1 MNKNIALSILNVKD
15 SYLPDFLQE
24 YKKSIDKINNINNI
38 KNNNMFSFIV
48 HFDVM
53 DGKFV
58 NNIGVDIKHIKL
70 AKKLGFYV
78 DTHLMVQNPIED
90 KYIDNAI
97 LYGTDDI
104 TIHYEI
110 ENFEYTLKY
119 LNDKKKELKNK
130 LNRNLVIGI
139 SIKPNTK
146 VEEVL
151 KYKDMFSKLLVMSVE
166 PGLGGQKYIDN
177 TNEKL
182 KQAKLLLKDKII
194 QVDGG
199 INFDTIREPINLGV
213 DSLVVGTYLTSSK
226 ELLNNIQKLEI
237 IKDIE
242 NLPKDSNIE
251 FDKKI
256 LQILPGGYGQ
266 GDKLLG
272 ITIPNTRKVVNKWY
286 SKIDVSILDEFISS
300 KYHEYRRYACIS
312 LSNMMNNK
320 NVKNTK
326 EELYKFFERNI
337 TYINNWDLT
346 DITAPNV
353 LGSYLFD
360 KDEKVTKSVLLKYIS
375 NENLW
380 IKRIGVVACLK
391 FVRNKNKE
399 IPLYIA
405 DKVLYDKNE
414 LINKSV
420 GWVIREVYKVYP
432 KDIVNYLSKKN
443 KDIRLPKFVLSYAT
457 EKMSKEE
464 KQIIKR

>member
-1 MNKNIALSILNVKD
+1 MNKNVALSILNIKD
-15 SYLPDFLQE
+15 SDLVDFLQE
-24 YKKSIDKINNINNI
+24 YKESIDKISKI
-38 KNNNMFSFIV
+38 KNSNMYSYIV

-70 AKKLGFYV
+70 AKEFGFYV

-119 LNDKKKELKNK
+119 LNDKKKELKAK
-130 LNRNLVIGI
+130 LNKDLVIGI
-139 SIKPNTK
+139 SIKPNTQ

-166 PGLGGQKYIDN
+166 PGLGGQKYIDD

-182 KQAKLLLKDKII
+182 KQAKVLLKDKII

-199 INFDTIREPINLGV
+199 INFNTIREPINKGV
-213 DSLVVGTYLTSSK
+213 DSLVVGTYLTNSK

-237 IKDIE
+237 VKDIE
-242 NLPKDSNIE
+242 CLPKDSNIE

-256 LQILPGGYGQ
+256 LQVLPGGYGE
-266 GDKLLG
+266 GDSLLG
-272 ITIPNTRKVVNKWY
+272 ITIPNTRKIVNKWY
-286 SKIDVSILDEFISS
+286 RQIDVAILDEFISS
-300 KYHEYRRYACIS
+300 KYHEYRRYACIT
-312 LSNMMNNK
+312 LSKMMYNK
-320 NVKNTK
+320 NIKNKK
-326 EELYKFFERNI
+326 EEIYNFFEKNI
-337 TYINNWDLT
+337 KYINNWDLT

-360 KDEKVTKSVLLKYIS
+360 KKEKVTKSILLKYIS
-375 NENLW
+375 NENIW

-391 FVRNKNKE
+391 FARSKNKD
-399 IPLYIA
+399 IPLYII
-405 DKVLYDKNE
+405 DRVLYSNEE
-414 LINKSV
+414 LINKAV
-420 GWVIREVYKVYP
+420 GWVLREVYKFYP
-432 KDIVNYLSKKN
+432 KDIVDYLSKKN
-443 KDIRLPKFVLSYAT
+443 KKEKLPKFVLSYAT
-457 EKMSKEE
+457 EKMSIEE
-464 KQIIKR
+464 KQIIKK